1 MRAYSALAVV
11 ISDLDFI
18 EPGPDYDI
26 PVPDQHPESVRAG
39 PGQQQPEAGSRVR
52 TIARVQQLSMED
64 VMKEVTASDA
74 ASADRYLR
82 NIEVKWGM
90 TSGFKVHSMRPGGVT
105 GRRTVLKRR
114 AEHISRSASETF
126 SYLTTTNASE
136 ATARKF
142 LSTFGNVS
150 SPSNLNHISMK

>member
-1 MRAYSALAVV
+1 LHAYSALAVV

-64 VMKEVTASDA
+64 VMKEATASDA
-74 ASADRYLR
+74 A
-82 NIEVKWGM
+82 
-90 TSGFKVHSMRPGGVT
+90 TCQQ
-105 GRRTVLKRR
+105 VLKG
-114 AEHISRSASETF
+114 I
-126 SYLTTTNASE
+126 
-136 ATARKF
+136 
-142 LSTFGNVS
+142 FGT
-150 SPSNLNHISMK
+150 LK